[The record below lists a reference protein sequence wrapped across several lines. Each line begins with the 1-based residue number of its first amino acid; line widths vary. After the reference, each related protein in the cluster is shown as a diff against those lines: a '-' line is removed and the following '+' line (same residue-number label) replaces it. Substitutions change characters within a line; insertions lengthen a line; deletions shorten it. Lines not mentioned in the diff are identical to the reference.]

1 MFCFVL
7 LHSPRTMSV
16 PVKAEMRE
24 RRKCCKSTEMRVR
37 ISSLPHSFLLSRP
50 FNHYR
55 PLSYWPLI
63 GTLITATSVIPLS
76 ADYCHAF
83 YSTAH
88 SLALEHQE
96 ISVPRREVTSSQ
108 VPLIQKRKNCGLGK
122 LKNIILHYTTLS
134 TQQMR
139 LYIFSIML

>member
-1 MFCFVL
+1 MAGFCFVL
-7 LHSPRTMSV
+7 FCFIPQGQWVFLSKQKWERGENVARAQRWGRGYLLFLFLFYFLHPQ
-16 PVKAEMRE
+16 
-24 RRKCCKSTEMRVR
+24 
-37 ISSLPHSFLLSRP
+37 LQLSRP

-63 GTLITATSVIPLS
+63 GTLITATSVVPLS
-76 ADYCHAF
+76 AVYCLAF
-83 YSTAH
+83 YLTAH

-122 LKNIILHYTTLS
+122 LKSIILCYTTLS
-134 TQQMR
+134 TQ
-139 LYIFSIML
+139 